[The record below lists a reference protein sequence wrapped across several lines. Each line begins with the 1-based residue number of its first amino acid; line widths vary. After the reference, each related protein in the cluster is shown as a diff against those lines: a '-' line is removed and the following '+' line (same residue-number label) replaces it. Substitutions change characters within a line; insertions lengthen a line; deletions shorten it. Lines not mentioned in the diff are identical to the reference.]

1 MAGESGSA
9 GGKDVQG
16 PATEKYR
23 PDNVAVSADEE
34 MRHEALG
41 GRVVVQET
49 SGVAAAEATGKLQPD
64 QDEDPQQ
71 TAGSG

>member
-1 MAGESGSA
+1 MTADKGA
-9 GGKDVQG
+9 ADGKAVQG
-16 PATEKYR
+16 PATNKYR
-23 PDNVAVSADEE
+23 PSNVAPPPEEE

-41 GRVVVQET
+41 GRVTVQQT

-64 QDEDPQQ
+64 PDEDPQE